1 MLSQENIEEPKSDA
15 KSRNALSPSLS
26 PRIGVNV
33 IKRQSE
39 SELPNISKQS
49 LMVANHLVPINE
61 IDSEN
66 ECSVIQNVGSKFQLN
81 QIGKKLVPSLLGKK
95 LTYQQK
101 LEQRKE
107 TENESKDDLVNVKSP
122 DLPLKIEKR

>member
-1 MLSQENIEEPKSDA
+1 
-15 KSRNALSPSLS
+15 
-26 PRIGVNV
+26 
-33 IKRQSE
+33 
-39 SELPNISKQS
+39 
-49 LMVANHLVPINE
+49 MVANHLVPINE